1 MKKKIGLILGT
12 IVGALVLASISTYTI
27 VMKQRINNYNN
38 QKNQESEFPKSKE
51 ITLSETINESNLLGT
66 QLKLDFLNKVK
77 SLKLIKNNPDG
88 TKEQLST
95 RDLEESYNKLWSEI
109 NHLFL
114 SKNSL
119 IAKLNNEQKLTSSL
133 KNQIINADQVEIDQL
148 TQECSK

>member
-12 IVGALVLASISTYTI
+12 IVGTLVLASISTYTI

-38 QKNQESEFPKSKE
+38 QKNQELEFPKSKE
-51 ITLSETINESNLLGT
+51 ITLSEAINQSSLLGT
-66 QLKLDFLNKVK
+66 QLKLDFLNKLK
-77 SLKLIKNNPDG
+77 SLKLIKNNSDG

-95 RDLEESYNKLWSEI
+95 RDLEDSYNKIWSEI

-119 IAKLNNEQKLTSSL
+119 ISKLNNEQKLTSSL
-133 KNQIINADQVEIDQL
+133 KNTSILLRRMI
-148 TQECSK
+148 